1 MCKFVLLKKF
11 EIYKTNFF
19 EDINLLIIKQFAV
32 FDVLIAVAVVE
43 VVREK
48 LKKIF

>member
-1 MCKFVLLKKF
+1 M
-11 EIYKTNFF
+11 

-32 FDVLIAVAVVE
+32 FDVLIAVAAVVE

-48 LKKIF
+48 LKKIFKIESNDGFK